1 MCTSADEE
9 VNKSL
14 PATIIQLVVRVGL
27 VTQVHQTSSLVP
39 SNHSAT
45 LQYNMALL
53 YQQEVRY
60 QKRHKSYR
68 TWKDQHSK
76 GFTSQLEVERQLVQV
91 LTHCYTL
98 YL

>member
-53 YQQEVRY
+53 Y
-60 QKRHKSYR
+60 
-68 TWKDQHSK
+68 
-76 GFTSQLEVERQLVQV
+76 
-91 LTHCYTL
+91 
-98 YL
+98 

>member
-14 PATIIQLVVRVGL
+14 PAKIIQLVVRVGL
-27 VTQVHQTSSLVP
+27 ATQVHQTSSLVP

-53 YQQEVRY
+53 YNKQEVRY
-60 QKRHKSYR
+60 
-68 TWKDQHSK
+68 
-76 GFTSQLEVERQLVQV
+76 
-91 LTHCYTL
+91 
-98 YL
+98 